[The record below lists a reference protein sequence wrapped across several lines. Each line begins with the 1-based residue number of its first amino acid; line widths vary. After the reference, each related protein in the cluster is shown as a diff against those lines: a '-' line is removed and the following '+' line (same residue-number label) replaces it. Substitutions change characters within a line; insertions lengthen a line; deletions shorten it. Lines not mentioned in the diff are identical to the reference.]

1 MISFIGEFFNILV
14 DVFIVILLAL
24 SLLTSLFLFNFV
36 FIVRRNIKDD
46 EVEVENTGGSSDGQL

>member
-24 SLLTSLFLFNFV
+24 SFLTSLFLFNFV